1 MIERRCAGVLP
12 AKAHTQLRGPSGELR
27 HEECITRRGFDG
39 PFTILY
45 HEHRPHTAVPAPID
59 SLGLDDELL
68 TCVAHGPGDGP
79 PLVRRHFR
87 AGRVES
93 SGNSL
98 SARRPLLFNGD
109 VTVSVLRPAVALDA
123 YSVNGDADE
132 LYFVQRGG
140 GVLRSGL
147 GELEFGEGDYL
158 CVPRGIA
165 YRFELLPGEQLWLLL
180 ECNAPVEVPAQY
192 RNPVGQLRMD
202 APYGHRDFRGPTFT
216 GPRDEGVRTLVVQRG
231 RRLHGF
237 RYEHSPLDVVGW
249 DGALYPWAFSIH
261 DFQPKVG
268 RVHLPPTIHGTF
280 ATRGA
285 LVCSFVPRL
294 LDFGA
299 GAIPCPYPHASVDV
313 DEVIFYARGEFG
325 SRRGIGEASL
335 SLHPAGIAHGPH
347 PGRYEASADEAT
359 RAREAGHPASTD
371 ELAVMLDCAE
381 ALRVT
386 EHAVAVEDEEY
397 HTSFV

>member
-1 MIERRCAGVLP
+1 MIERRWAGTLP
-12 AKAHTQLRGPSGELR
+12 AKAHTQLRDPAGALR

-45 HEHRPHTAVPAPID
+45 HEHRPHTALPTSLAP
-59 SLGLDDELL
+59 LGLDDAGSLALTPAEASAPLL
-68 TCVAHGPGDGP
+68 
-79 PLVRRHFR
+79 RRHFR
-87 AGRVES
+87 GARVQS
-93 SGNSL
+93 SGDPL
-98 SARRPLLFNGD
+98 SARRPLLFNRD
-109 VTVSVLRPAVALDA
+109 VVVSLLRPTSALDA

-132 LYFVQRGG
+132 LYFVHRGG
-140 GVLRSGL
+140 GVLHSVL
-147 GELEFGEGDYL
+147 GELEFTEGDYL
-158 CVPRGIA
+158 CIPRGIIH
-165 YRFELLPGEQLWLLL
+165 RFELDAGEQLWLLV
-180 ECNAPVEVPAQY
+180 ECSAPVEVPAQY

-202 APYGHRDFRGPTFT
+202 APYGHRDFRAPRFV
-216 GPRDEGVRTLVVQRG
+216 GPRDDGVRTLVVQRN
-231 RRLHGF
+231 RRWHGF
-237 RYEHSPLDVVGW
+237 TLAHPALDVVGW
-249 DGALYPWAFSIH
+249 DGALYPWALSIH

-299 GAIPCPYPHASVDV
+299 GAIPCPYPHSSVDV

-325 SRRGIGEASL
+325 SRRGVGEASL

-347 PGRYEASADEAT
+347 PGRYEASAEEAEQG
-359 RAREAGHPASTD
+359 RQAGRPGATH

-381 ALRVT
+381 PLRVT
-386 EHAVAVEDEEY
+386 PHAVAVEDGDY
-397 HTSFV
+397 HQSFV